1 MAYIDPQV
9 QMDNLERLLDL
20 IAEALIQ
27 SPLIN
32 TDSVENNQKFIRNG
46 TIQIGQPLDSADT
59 SVSNERLVLYR
70 IKEERD

>member
-32 TDSVENNQKFIRNG
+32 TDSVENNQKFI
-46 TIQIGQPLDSADT
+46 QFL
-59 SVSNERLVLYR
+59 
-70 IKEERD
+70 